1 MRHKLTHRLRHC
13 GDRIKAMRLFRSTRM
28 IPSPMQYLTSYAIAF
43 AAGAA
48 AVAGL
53 HAYGE
58 WMRAR
63 GRRETAVS

>member
-1 MRHKLTHRLRHC
+1 
-13 GDRIKAMRLFRSTRM
+13 M

-53 HAYGE
+53 HVYGE
-58 WMRAR
+58 WMKAR
-63 GRRETAVS
+63 GRREAAAS

>member
-1 MRHKLTHRLRHC
+1 
-13 GDRIKAMRLFRSTRM
+13 M

-48 AVAGL
+48 TVAGL
-53 HAYGE
+53 HAYGN

-63 GRRETAVS
+63 GRREAAAS

>member
-1 MRHKLTHRLRHC
+1 
-13 GDRIKAMRLFRSTRM
+13 M

-43 AAGAA
+43 AAGAV

-58 WMRAR
+58 WMRTR
-63 GRRETAVS
+63 GRRETAAS